1 MKGFIGGIPLV
12 LLAEVH
18 GVYPQSGSTLIGGPS
33 GNDGDGGFVS
43 PYYANVKTNTQVNEW
58 NKDDHSIHLKHKDV
72 YHRPPMVP
80 VAFGSSV
87 ASGPHVPRMGPSE
100 KRGAPGITLM
110 GGPSGNDG
118 GETYSNPTTVDVST
132 AVYEHNEDDHS
143 IDLVHEDSYP
153 GPPFPGFS
161 RSRRS
166 VGPEEPPFA
175 DPPAEHNE
183 AHSEAHYQP
192 HPEPHFVDHPE
203 PHFVD
208 HPEPH
213 FVDHPEP
220 HFVDHPEP
228 HFVDHPE
235 PHFVDHPEPHYDSHY
250 SPSYEPH
257 YEPHT
262 ELDTELT
269 TIKNVNNAPAAGAIS
284 FGRH

>member
-12 LLAEVH
+12 LLAVAAQAKPLERACQPCLEVH

-166 VGPEEPPFA
+166 
-175 DPPAEHNE
+175 

-192 HPEPHFVDHPE
+192 
-203 PHFVD
+203 
-208 HPEPH
+208 
-213 FVDHPEP
+213 HPEP